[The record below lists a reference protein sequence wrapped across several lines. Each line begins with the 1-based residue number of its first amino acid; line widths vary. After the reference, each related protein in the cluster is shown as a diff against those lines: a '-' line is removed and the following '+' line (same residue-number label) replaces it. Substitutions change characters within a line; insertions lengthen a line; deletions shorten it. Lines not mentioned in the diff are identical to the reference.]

1 MTMKYVFRIEL
12 LIVTLVL
19 LLIWLEGL
27 AIYLL
32 AAVTSLSSGEF
43 IESVLPVI
51 VTLLIVFSFY
61 SFRVI
66 FQVTWHGL
74 KLVKLTKLQIIS
86 TVSLFLGLVSLAFVS
101 PYQYWL
107 FAVVILGFGHLWY
120 LAIMHR

>member
-1 MTMKYVFRIEL
+1 MKYAYRIEL
-12 LIVTLVL
+12 LFLTFAL
-19 LLIWLEGL
+19 LLIWMEGL
-27 AIYLL
+27 AIYFL
-32 AAVTSLSSGEF
+32 AAVTNLSSGKF
-43 IESVLPVI
+43 LESVFPVI
-51 VTLLIVFSFY
+51 VTLLIGLSFY

-86 TVSLFLGLVSLAFVS
+86 SISLLLGLVSVAFAS

-120 LAIMHR
+120 LALKHG